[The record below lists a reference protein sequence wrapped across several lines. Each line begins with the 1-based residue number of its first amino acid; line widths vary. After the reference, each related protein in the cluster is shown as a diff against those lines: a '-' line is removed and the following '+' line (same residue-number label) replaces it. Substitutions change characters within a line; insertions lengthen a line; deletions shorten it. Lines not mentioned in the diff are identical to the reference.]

1 MKHLDTT
8 SPILAK
14 IVFIYLILLSL
25 SGFIS
30 SPIALALGFL
40 FSFLFNNPFPDYT
53 QKGIKQGLKIAV
65 IGLGFGISLQEA
77 LAANSNGL
85 GLLTASVILTV
96 VVGIAFSAKLGL
108 ERRLGFLVTSG
119 TAICGGSA
127 IAAVSPVIKADSR
140 AITIALALVFTL
152 NSLALLIFP
161 PLGKWLGLSQQQF
174 GLWSAI
180 AIHDTSSVVGAAMAY
195 GDEALKTATT
205 LKLSRTLWIIPLA
218 LFAAYWFKA
227 KGQKIAI
234 PYFIGGF
241 ILAMVVNS
249 SEVLPNSITETIVLA
264 AKHFLIVVL
273 FLIGSTLSPETIK
286 SVGLK
291 PLFFAVSLWV
301 MISIGSLLVIL

>member
-1 MKHLDTT
+1 MKQT
-8 SPILAK
+8 STPSFSPSIMIFCA
-14 IVFIYLILLSL
+14 LILLCL
-25 SGFIS
+25 SGLIN
-30 SPIALALGFL
+30 SPMALALGFV
-40 FSFLFNNPFPDYT
+40 FSFFFSNPCPAAT
-53 QKGIKQGLKIAV
+53 QKGIKQGLKVAV

-85 GLLTASVILTV
+85 GLLSASVVLTV
-96 VVGIAFSAKLGL
+96 MVGIILAAKLGL

-127 IAAVSPVIKADSR
+127 IAAVAPVVKADSR
-140 AITIALALVFTL
+140 AITVALALVFTL

-227 KGQKIAI
+227 KGQKIAL

-241 ILAMVVNS
+241 IAAMCVNS
-249 SEVLPNSITETIVLA
+249 LGLLPDALTETVVLI
-264 AKHFLIVVL
+264 AKRFLVVVL
-273 FLIGSTLSPETIK
+273 FLIGSTLSPAAIQ
-286 SVGLK
+286 SVGFR
-291 PLFFAVSLWV
+291 PLVFAVSLWV
-301 MISIGSLLVIL
+301 LISVGSLWVII